1 MRPQHV
7 GAFPIALIMGCL
19 LSLNTFSQDKI
30 KFGKVD
36 PKDFSKTGFE
46 QDTGAHAV
54 IISDVGEATF
64 ESDRTN
70 GIVLQFK
77 RHTRIKIVDKN
88 GYDAATIKIPYY
100 KGESDEI
107 RLKDIKATT
116 YNLEGTQVVDTKMD
130 SKSIFTDKID
140 KKGLVVQKFT
150 LPAVKEGSII
160 EYTYTIVS
168 PYIIH
173 LRSWQF
179 QSTEY
184 PTLYSKY
191 EATVPEFY
199 EYIFLRSGYVPVK
212 ENKSSGHQSFTI
224 AYDETTS
231 YGSKTGRT
239 EYSTI
244 NSNTTNYKWEAENI
258 PALREEDF
266 TTSIWNH
273 VSMISFQLS
282 ALRYP
287 NQPVKPILGTW
298 EKLAEELNKNE
309 SFGESLSKNNPYLS
323 DKVDEL
329 TKGIK
334 DDTAKARRIYN
345 YVRSNFT
352 CTSHDDM
359 YMSKSMKT
367 VFSSHNGND
376 ADINLLLVAML
387 RKAGLTAHPVILST
401 RENGVTYEMYPL
413 VGRFNYTVAALN
425 TDSSWYFLDASEPY
439 LGFGRLDYSAY
450 NGHARILSPDV
461 IPVILDPNGLLQAKS
476 TYVMLM
482 GDSGKIKG
490 SFSQKPTYYESCK
503 MRSDIVRN
511 GKDAFFKPLT
521 KGFNMET
528 TLSNG
533 EINDMDDYELPLQV
547 KYDFEMTPDDAG
559 MLYINPMLSEAYKSN
574 PFKSLERRYPVEMP
588 YLTDES
594 YTMNLIVPEGYVVE
608 ELPKSTMVKL
618 NEEEGLFQY
627 LIQESDNT
635 IQFRCRVKLNRAVF
649 TSEDYSTLRD
659 FFDMI
664 VKKQSEQIVL
674 KKKA

>member
-1 MRPQHV
+1 MRPYQV
-7 GAFPIALIMGCL
+7 GAFTLTLIMGCL

-54 IISDVGEATF
+54 IISDVGEVTF
-64 ESDRTN
+64 ESDRAE

-88 GYDAATIKIPYY
+88 GYDAATVRIHYY

-107 RLKDIKATT
+107 KLKDIKATT
-116 YNLEGTQVVDTKMD
+116 YNLEGAQVVDTKMD

-140 KKGLVVQKFT
+140 KKGDVVKKFT

-160 EYTYTIVS
+160 EYTYTIIS
-168 PYIIH
+168 PYKMH
-173 LRSWQF
+173 LHSWQF

-184 PTLYSKY
+184 PTLYSRY

-212 ENKSSGHQSFTI
+212 EKKTQGSQSFTI
-224 AYDETTS
+224 SYEEENS
-231 YGSKTGRT
+231 YGTKTGHT
-239 EYSTI
+239 QFYNIT
-244 NSNTTNYKWEAENI
+244 SNTNIYKWEAENT

-273 VSMISFQLS
+273 VSMIQFQLS
-282 ALRYP
+282 AYRYP
-287 NQPVKPILGTW
+287 NQPVKPVLGTW
-298 EKLAEELNKNE
+298 GSLAEELNKSE
-309 SFGESLSKNNPYLS
+309 SFGESLGKNNPYLG

-352 CTSHDDM
+352 CTSHDDL
-359 YMSKSMKT
+359 YLSKSLKS

-387 RKAGLTAHPVILST
+387 RRAGLTAHPVILST
-401 RENGVTYEMYPL
+401 RENGVTYELYPL
-413 VGRFNYTVAALN
+413 VSRFNYTVAALN

-461 IPVILDPNGLLQAKS
+461 VPIDMDPNTLLQAKS

-503 MRSDIVRN
+503 MRADIVKN

-521 KGFNMET
+521 KGFSMET

-533 EINDMDDYELPLQV
+533 EISDMDDYELPLQV

-588 YLTDES
+588 YLMDEI
-594 YTMNLIVPEGYVVE
+594 YTMNLIVPEGYTVE
-608 ELPKSTMVKL
+608 ELPKSSMVKL
-618 NEEEGLFQY
+618 NEEEGMFQY
-627 LIQESDNT
+627 LIQQSDNT
-635 IQFRCRVKLNRAVF
+635 IQFRCRVKLNKAVF
-649 TSEDYSTLRD
+649 PSEDYATLRD

>member
-1 MRPQHV
+1 MRPQQV
-7 GAFPIALIMGCL
+7 GAFPIALILGCL
-19 LSLNTFSQDKI
+19 LSLSVFSQEKI
-30 KFGKVD
+30 KFGRVD

-54 IISDVGEATF
+54 IISDIGESTF

-70 GIVLQFK
+70 GLVLQFK

-88 GYDAATIKIPYY
+88 GYEAATIKIPYY
-100 KGESDEI
+100 KGETDEI
-107 RLKDIKATT
+107 KLKDIKATT
-116 YNLEGTQVVDTKMD
+116 YNLEGTQVVETKMD

-140 KKGLVVQKFT
+140 KKGRVIQKFT

-168 PYIIH
+168 PYKIH
-173 LRSWQF
+173 LHSWQF
-179 QSTEY
+179 QDTEY
-184 PTLYSKY
+184 PTLYSRY
-191 EATVPEFY
+191 EVVLPEFY
-199 EYIFLRSGYVPVK
+199 EYIFLRSGYVPIK
-212 ENKSSGHQSFTI
+212 ENKSGGHQSFTI
-224 AYDETTS
+224 AYEEENS
-231 YGSKTGRT
+231 YGGKTGHT
-239 EYSTI
+239 QYYNI

-258 PALREEDF
+258 PALREEEF

-273 VSMISFQLS
+273 VSMIQFQLS
-282 ALRYP
+282 AYRYP
-287 NQPVKPILGTW
+287 DQPVKPVLGTW
-298 EKLAEELNKNE
+298 GKLAEELNKE
-309 SFGESLSKNNPYLS
+309 EFFGEGLNKNNPFLS
-323 DKVDEL
+323 DKVEEL
-329 TKGIK
+329 TKGLSN
-334 DDTAKARRIYN
+334 DTAKARRIYN

-352 CTSHDDM
+352 CTSHDDL
-359 YMSKSMKT
+359 YLSKSLKST
-367 VFSSHNGND
+367 FTSHNGND

-387 RKAGLTAHPVILST
+387 RKAGMNAHPVILST

-413 VGRFNYTVAALN
+413 IGRFNYTIAALN

-439 LGFGRLDYSAY
+439 LGFGRLDYNAY

-461 IPVILDPNGLLQAKS
+461 IPINMDPNTLLEAKS

-503 MRSDIVRN
+503 VRADIAKN
-511 GKDAFFKPLT
+511 GKDAYFKPLA
-521 KGFNMET
+521 KGFSMET
-528 TLSNG
+528 TVSNG
-533 EINDMDDYELPLQV
+533 EINDVEDYEIPVEV
-547 KYDFEMTPDDAG
+547 KYDFEMSPDDAG
-559 MLYINPMLSEAYKSN
+559 MLYINPMLSEAYKGN

-588 YLTDES
+588 YLIDEL
-594 YTMNLIVPEGYVVE
+594 YTLNMIVPEGYEVE

-627 LIQESDNT
+627 LIQQSEGT
-635 IQFRCRVKLNRAVF
+635 VQFRSRIKLNKAVF